1 MKSNIFSQ
9 FFHLMLVYLS
19 MEKVALVDNNLNSN
33 TTKKSLKKN
42 KKYIRFFSYVSV
54 AFLSFGIGVLL
65 TSIYSYYISSSVS
78 TAVNIENTPDT
89 GEEELIYSDEPITS
103 PLNGIEISE
112 VDYENLVKNIPHAVM
127 ISNNKSARVE
137 QYGLNYAD
145 IVYEAQVEG
154 GITRFMGIYWSNQK
168 DFIVKPVRSVRK
180 YFLDWL
186 VEYGNIPISFTG
198 FATTDNPDTDAFGF
212 SKEQGIRTTYWYWP
226 FKWDDECIAVH
237 PRMHCKRVHPEDLY
251 TLFDNLGWTYESWN
265 GFIGEHE
272 WSFSETLEDIGEYSD
287 AFEFQY
293 DFAGYNDWSSR
304 WVYNEDEGV
313 YEKHDPITLHKDMN
327 DQEIIKASTVIIQ
340 KVDRFYTYDS
350 EDRVTYETIGEGDAY
365 IMRDG
370 KVIEAKWIKEFYKYR
385 TRYFHVKHFPFYK
398 YEINLKPGLIWIA
411 IVPSD
416 KDISIQ

>member
-1 MKSNIFSQ
+1 
-9 FFHLMLVYLS
+9 
-19 MEKVALVDNNLNSN
+19 MEKVTLADKSTNITSYKNNK
-33 TTKKSLKKN
+33 TKL
-42 KKYIRFFSYVSV
+42 IRILGYFSI
-54 AFLSFGIGVLL
+54 AFLFFGLGVLVTEL
-65 TSIYSYYISSSVS
+65 YNRYITTNNTNDVDIESTPETGDVIPIYS
-78 TAVNIENTPDT
+78 EK
-89 GEEELIYSDEPITS
+89 PITS

-112 VDYENLVKNIPHAVM
+112 IDYEKLVRNIPHAVM

-154 GITRFMGIYWSNQK
+154 GITRFMGIYWSNQE
-168 DFIVKPVRSVRK
+168 DFIIKPVRSVRK

-198 FATTDNPDTDAFGF
+198 FATTDNPETNAFGF
-212 SKEQGIRTTYWYWP
+212 YKEHSIRTTYWYWP

-251 TLFDNLGWTYESWN
+251 PIFDNLGWSYESWE
-265 GFIGEHE
+265 GFIGENE
-272 WSFSETLEDIGEYSD
+272 WSFSDDLEDLDEYEN

-293 DFAGYNDWSSR
+293 DFVGPNDWTSR
-304 WVYNEDEGV
+304 WVYNEKENV

-327 DQEIIKASTVIIQ
+327 NQEIIKASTVIIQ
-340 KVDRFYTYDS
+340 KVDRSYTFDS
-350 EDRVTYETIGEGDAY
+350 EDRVAYKTIGEGDAY

-385 TRYFHVKHFPFYK
+385 TRYFHVKHLPFHK
-398 YEINLKPGLIWIA
+398 YEINLKSGLIWIA

-416 KDISIQ
+416 KKLTIL